1 MLRTWHDPG
10 VDAAALGPDGVGQIR
25 GVLDAQP
32 RVCGAMGNEDRP
44 AIELGHSAGGAQA
57 RQVVAA
63 LEAGHDVAGELEPG
77 GVVVAGELRPKCN
90 AHVGVRAVLPD
101 GRDPRLFAGVVLP
114 AETRKL
120 LRKKPLGAERLRL
133 NRLLLETAYPREIAP
148 TPWAPAAPIDR
159 DRLQKLHERIGHADG
174 QAVGN
179 LLDNERSH
187 WIHRRSAAA
196 SS

>member
-1 MLRTWHDPG
+1 MSRITDSPKVSALAEMRGILAVYPAGLLAGWLADCGVEEADQPLLVLGWVIEDRRDVLRTWHDPG

-77 GVVVAGELRPKCN
+77 G
-90 AHVGVRAVLPD
+90 
-101 GRDPRLFAGVVLP
+101 
-114 AETRKL
+114 
-120 LRKKPLGAERLRL
+120 
-133 NRLLLETAYPREIAP
+133 
-148 TPWAPAAPIDR
+148 
-159 DRLQKLHERIGHADG
+159 
-174 QAVGN
+174 
-179 LLDNERSH
+179 
-187 WIHRRSAAA
+187 
-196 SS
+196 